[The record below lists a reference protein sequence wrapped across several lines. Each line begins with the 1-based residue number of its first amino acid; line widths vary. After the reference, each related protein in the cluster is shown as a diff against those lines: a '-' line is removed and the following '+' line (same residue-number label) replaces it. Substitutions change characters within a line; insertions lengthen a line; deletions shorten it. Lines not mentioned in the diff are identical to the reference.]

1 MAERDEIVE
10 NQIMNIYSAEFIKSS
25 KLIEDCPEGNK
36 PEYAFI
42 GRSNVGKSS
51 LINMLTNKKGL
62 AKTSSTPGKTQL
74 INHFLINDNWY
85 LTDLPGYG
93 YAKASKTS
101 RAAFSKMIEKYV
113 LSRKN
118 LVNLFVLIDAR
129 HLPLKIDIDFINW
142 LGESGIPF
150 SLIFTKLDK
159 VTQKEFSFNFKKYSQ
174 ELRKTW
180 DDLPEMFKSSSE
192 KKIGKEEILSFIGD
206 TNKYLARNK
215 IYFGD

>member
-93 YAKASKTS
+93 YAKASKTN

-159 VTQKEFSFNFKKYSQ
+159 VNQKEFSFNFKKYSQ

-180 DDLPEMFKSSSE
+180 DYLPEMFKSSSE
-192 KKIGKEEILSFIGD
+192 KKIGKEEILSFIED

>member
-93 YAKASKTS
+93 YAKASKTN
-101 RAAFSKMIEKYV
+101 RAEFSKMIEKYV

-192 KKIGKEEILSFIGD
+192 KKIGKEEILSFIED

-215 IYFGD
+215 VYFGN

>member
-93 YAKASKTS
+93 YAKASKTN
-101 RAAFSKMIEKYV
+101 RATFSKMIEKYV

-192 KKIGKEEILSFIGD
+192 KKIGKEEILSFIED

>member
-10 NQIMNIYSAEFIKSS
+10 NQTMNIYSAEFIKSS

-93 YAKASKTS
+93 YAKASKTN

-192 KKIGKEEILSFIGD
+192 KKIGKEEILSFIED

-215 IYFGD
+215 IYFGN

>member
-1 MAERDEIVE
+1 
-10 NQIMNIYSAEFIKSS
+10 MNIYSAEFIKSS

-93 YAKASKTS
+93 YAKASKTN
-101 RAAFSKMIEKYV
+101 RAEFSKMIEKYV

-192 KKIGKEEILSFIGD
+192 KKIGKEEILSFIED

-215 IYFGD
+215 VYFGD

>member
-10 NQIMNIYSAEFIKSS
+10 NQTMNIYSAEFIKSS

-93 YAKASKTS
+93 YAKTSKTN

-192 KKIGKEEILSFIGD
+192 KKIGKEEILSFIED

-215 IYFGD
+215 IYFGN

>member
-93 YAKASKTS
+93 YAKASKTN

-180 DDLPEMFKSSSE
+180 DDLPEIFKSSSE
-192 KKIGKEEILSFIGD
+192 KKIGKEEILSFIED

>member
-192 KKIGKEEILSFIGD
+192 KKIGREEILSFIED

>member
-93 YAKASKTS
+93 YAKASKTN

-192 KKIGKEEILSFIGD
+192 KKIGKEEILSFIED

-215 IYFGD
+215 VYFGD

>member
-10 NQIMNIYSAEFIKSS
+10 NQTMNIYSAEFIKSS

-93 YAKASKTS
+93 YAKASKTN

-192 KKIGKEEILSFIGD
+192 KKIGKEEILSFIED

-215 IYFGD
+215 VYFGD

>member
-1 MAERDEIVE
+1 MAEKDEIVE
-10 NQIMNIYSAEFIKSS
+10 NQTMNIYSAEFIKSS

-93 YAKASKTS
+93 YAKASKTN

-192 KKIGKEEILSFIGD
+192 KKIGKEEILSFIED

>member
-1 MAERDEIVE
+1 
-10 NQIMNIYSAEFIKSS
+10 MNIYSAEFIKSS

-93 YAKASKTS
+93 YAKASKTN

-192 KKIGKEEILSFIGD
+192 KKIGKEEILSFIED

-215 IYFGD
+215 VYFGD

>member
-10 NQIMNIYSAEFIKSS
+10 NQTMNIYSAEFIKSS

-93 YAKASKTS
+93 YAKASKTN

-180 DDLPEMFKSSSE
+180 DDLPEIFKSSSE
-192 KKIGKEEILSFIGD
+192 KKIGKEEILSFIED

>member
-10 NQIMNIYSAEFIKSS
+10 KQTMNIYSAEFIKSS

-93 YAKASKTS
+93 YAKASKTN

-192 KKIGKEEILSFIGD
+192 KKIGKEEILSFIED

-215 IYFGD
+215 IYFGN

>member
-192 KKIGKEEILSFIGD
+192 KKIGKEEILTFIED

>member
-93 YAKASKTS
+93 YAKASKTN
-101 RAAFSKMIEKYV
+101 RAEFSKMIEKYV

-192 KKIGKEEILSFIGD
+192 KKIGKEEILSFIED

-215 IYFGD
+215 VYFGD

>member
-10 NQIMNIYSAEFIKSS
+10 KQTMNIYSAEFIKSS

-93 YAKASKTS
+93 YAKASKTN

-192 KKIGKEEILSFIGD
+192 KKIGKEEILSFIED

>member
-10 NQIMNIYSAEFIKSS
+10 NQTMNIYSAEFIKSS

-192 KKIGKEEILSFIGD
+192 KKIGKEEILSFIED

-215 IYFGD
+215 VYFGD

>member
-1 MAERDEIVE
+1 
-10 NQIMNIYSAEFIKSS
+10 MNIYSAEFIKSS

-93 YAKASKTS
+93 YAKASKTN

-192 KKIGKEEILSFIGD
+192 KKIGKEEILSFIED

>member
-10 NQIMNIYSAEFIKSS
+10 NKIMNIYSAEFIKSS

-93 YAKASKTS
+93 YAKASKTN

-192 KKIGKEEILSFIGD
+192 KKIGKEEILSFIED

>member
-93 YAKASKTS
+93 YAKASKTN

-192 KKIGKEEILSFIGD
+192 KKIGKEEILSFIED
-206 TNKYLARNK
+206 TNKYLARNE

>member
-93 YAKASKTS
+93 YAKASKTN

-192 KKIGKEEILSFIGD
+192 KKIGKEEILTFIED

>member
-192 KKIGKEEILSFIGD
+192 KKIGKEEILSFIED

>member
-10 NQIMNIYSAEFIKSS
+10 NQTMNIYSAEFIKSS

-93 YAKASKTS
+93 YAKASKTN

-159 VTQKEFSFNFKKYSQ
+159 VTQKEYSFNFKKYSQ

-192 KKIGKEEILSFIGD
+192 KKIGKEEILSFIED

>member
-93 YAKASKTS
+93 YAKASKTN

-192 KKIGKEEILSFIGD
+192 KKIGKEEILSFIED

>member
-10 NQIMNIYSAEFIKSS
+10 NQTMNIYSAEFIKSS

-93 YAKASKTS
+93 YAKASKTN

-192 KKIGKEEILSFIGD
+192 KKIGKEEILSFIED

>member
-10 NQIMNIYSAEFIKSS
+10 KQTMNIYSAEFIKSS

-93 YAKASKTS
+93 YAKASKTN

-113 LSRKN
+113 LFRKN

-192 KKIGKEEILSFIGD
+192 KKIGKEEILSFIED

-215 IYFGD
+215 IYFGN